1 MLRFSANLGFLWT
14 ELPLPAA
21 IMAAAKAG
29 FDSVECHWPF
39 DVPSSEILA
48 ALTATKLPMLGLNT
62 RRGNVDAGDFG
73 LAACVG
79 REDEARRYIDEAV
92 DYAAAIGAG
101 SVHVMAG
108 RTDGNV
114 AAETAYCDALAYAGA
129 AAARHDMTI
138 LIEPINLRDVANY
151 HLSTVEAGVATI
163 KQVGL
168 GNIKLMFDCY
178 HIQIMQ
184 GDLIRRIEA
193 NLILSAIS
201 KSPLCLTAPSQI
213 MVNLPI
219 RIFCWRLMQLAM
231 TGLSVPNTVRRN
243 QPRPD
248 LAGLKRQ
255 KVGRNDTAYR

>member
-29 FDSVECHWPF
+29 LDAVECHWPF
-39 DVPSSEILA
+39 DVPSSEIMA

-114 AAETAYCDALAYAGA
+114 AAETAYCEALAYAGA
-129 AAARHDMTI
+129 TAARYDMTI
-138 LIEPINLRDVANY
+138 LIEPINKRDVANY

-163 KQVGL
+163 KEVGL
-168 GNIKLMFDCY
+168 GNIKLMVDCY
-178 HIQIMQ
+178 HF
-184 GDLIRRIEA
+184 L
-193 NLILSAIS
+193 NLHFL
-201 KSPLCLTAPSQI
+201 
-213 MVNLPI
+213 
-219 RIFCWRLMQLAM
+219 F
-231 TGLSVPNTVRRN
+231 
-243 QPRPD
+243 
-248 LAGLKRQ
+248 
-255 KVGRNDTAYR
+255 

>member
-29 FDSVECHWPF
+29 FDAVECHWPF
-39 DVPSSEILA
+39 DVPSSEIMA

-108 RTDGNV
+108 RTDRNA

-129 AAARHDMTI
+129 AAARHDMTV
-138 LIEPINLRDVANY
+138 LIEPINQRDVANY
-151 HLSTVEAGVATI
+151 HLSTVESGVATI
-163 KQVGL
+163 K
-168 GNIKLMFDCY
+168 
-178 HIQIMQ
+178 
-184 GDLIRRIEA
+184 
-193 NLILSAIS
+193 
-201 KSPLCLTAPSQI
+201 
-213 MVNLPI
+213 
-219 RIFCWRLMQLAM
+219 
-231 TGLSVPNTVRRN
+231 
-243 QPRPD
+243 
-248 LAGLKRQ
+248 
-255 KVGRNDTAYR
+255 

>member
-1 MLRFSANLGFLWT
+1 M
-14 ELPLPAA
+14 
-21 IMAAAKAG
+21 
-29 FDSVECHWPF
+29 
-39 DVPSSEILA
+39 A

-79 REDEARRYIDEAV
+79 REDEARRHIDEAV

-114 AAETAYCDALAYAGA
+114 AAETAYCEALAYAAA

-138 LIEPINLRDVANY
+138 LIEPINQRDVANY

-163 KQVGL
+163 KEVGL

-193 NLILSAIS
+193 NLDFIGHIQIAAVPDSAEPDHGELAYKDIL
-201 KSPLCLTAPSQI
+201 
-213 MVNLPI
+213 
-219 RIFCWRLMQLAM
+219 LALNAA
-231 TGLSVPNTVRRN
+231 GFDGFVGAEY
-243 QPRPD
+243 RPAQSTD
-248 LAGLKRQ
+248 AGLGWLETARGWQ
-255 KVGRNDTAYR
+255 K

>member
-29 FDSVECHWPF
+29 FDAVECHWPF
-39 DVPSSEILA
+39 DVPSSEVAA

-79 REDEARRYIDEAV
+79 REDEARHYIDEAI
-92 DYAAAIGAG
+92 DYAALIGAG

-108 RTDGNV
+108 RTDGNI
-114 AAETAYCDALAYAGA
+114 AAETAYCAALAYAGA
-129 AAARHDMTI
+129 AAACHDMTI
-138 LIEPINLRDVANY
+138 LIEPINQRDVANY
-151 HLSTVEAGVATI
+151 HLATVEAGVATI
-163 KQVGL
+163 KRVGL

-193 NLILSAIS
+193 NLDFIGHMQIAAVPDRAEPDHGELAYKDIL
-201 KSPLCLTAPSQI
+201 
-213 MVNLPI
+213 
-219 RIFCWRLMQLAM
+219 LALDAA
-231 TGLSVPNTVRRN
+231 GYDGFIGAEY
-243 QPRPD
+243 RPAHSTE
-248 LAGLKRQ
+248 AGLGWLETARGWQ
-255 KVGRNDTAYR
+255 K

>member
-29 FDSVECHWPF
+29 FDAVECHWPF
-39 DVPSSEILA
+39 DVPSSEIMA

-101 SVHVMAG
+101 S
-108 RTDGNV
+108 
-114 AAETAYCDALAYAGA
+114 
-129 AAARHDMTI
+129 AAARHDMTV
-138 LIEPINLRDVANY
+138 LIEPINQRDVANY

-193 NLILSAIS
+193 NLDFIGHIQIAAVPDRAEPDHGELAYKDIL
-201 KSPLCLTAPSQI
+201 
-213 MVNLPI
+213 
-219 RIFCWRLMQLAM
+219 LALDAA
-231 TGLSVPNTVRRN
+231 GYDGFIGAEY
-243 QPRPD
+243 RPAQSTE
-248 LAGLKRQ
+248 AGL
-255 KVGRNDTAYR
+255 GWLETAKGWQE